1 MTSTSARG
9 RFFTLYA
16 VLGPLAHSCCP
27 GEVPDMPS
35 EGSYEIVYS
44 SSSITFEISS
54 IVVADDELT
63 LTYVDEA
70 GQSQWL
76 TYRIEPR

>member
-1 MTSTSARG
+1 MNAHLSTRA
-9 RFFTLYA
+9 RFFALYA

-35 EGSYEIVYS
+35 AGAYEIVR

-70 GQSQWL
+70 GQSHWL